1 MDINRYIDH
10 TLLRQGATI
19 ADLTKLCDEAKEH
32 NFAAVCVAP
41 AYVKGAKQM
50 LEGTDVKVCT
60 VIGFPFG
67 YSSPDTKISEIEI
80 AIADGADEI
89 DIVHD
94 VSLVKNG
101 EWDELD
107 EQMAEFIDWVA
118 FVCETNDEQ
127 PIVKIILETGIL
139 TDAEIVKCCEL
150 YSQYKID
157 FIKTSTGFAA
167 EPLKGDEFEAHK
179 IKTIEIIRQ
188 NIPATMQIKA
198 SGGIRDYAFAKKLI
212 DAGAT
217 RLGCSAGITIV
228 EQSKILG
235 GYKSAQDSIHKY
247 KSTYEKIM
255 DEAMKAGKVTFVE
268 LKDESTGPAPAT
280 FNLDVDSHIFPTE
293 NDQVL
298 GPNDY

>member
-1 MDINRYIDH
+1 MEINRYIDH

-19 ADLTKLCDEAKEH
+19 ADLTKLCAEAKEH

-41 AYVKGAKQM
+41 AYVADAKQM

-67 YSSPDTKISEIEI
+67 YSSADTKVAEIEI

-94 VSLVKNG
+94 VSMVKNEDWDGLDDEMG
-101 EWDELD
+101 EL
-107 EQMAEFIDWVA
+107 IDWVA
-118 FVCETNDEQ
+118 FVCETNEEN
-127 PIVKIILETGIL
+127 PIVKVILETGIL

-150 YSQYKID
+150 YSKYKID

-167 EPLKGDEFEAHK
+167 EPLKGDAFEAHK
-179 IKTIEIIRQ
+179 INTVNLIRQ

-198 SGGIRDYAFAKKLI
+198 SGGIRDYIFAKKLI

-228 EQSKILG
+228 EQSKIVG
-235 GYKSAQDSIHKY
+235 GYESAQDNI
-247 KSTYEKIM
+247 EK
-255 DEAMKAGKVTFVE
+255 
-268 LKDESTGPAPAT
+268 
-280 FNLDVDSHIFPTE
+280 
-293 NDQVL
+293 
-298 GPNDY
+298 

>member
-1 MDINRYIDH
+1 MEINRYIDH

-19 ADLTKLCDEAKEH
+19 ADLTKLCEEAKEH

-41 AYVKGAKQM
+41 AYVADAKQM
-50 LEGTDVKVCT
+50 LDGTDVKVCT

-67 YSSPDTKISEIEI
+67 YSSADTKISEIEI
-80 AIADGADEI
+80 AITDGADEI
-89 DIVHD
+89 DIVHN
-94 VSLVKNG
+94 VSHIKNG
-101 EWDELD
+101 DWDELD
-107 EQMAEFIDWVA
+107 DEMGELIDWVA
-118 FVCETNDEQ
+118 FVCETNEEN
-127 PIVKIILETGIL
+127 PIVKVILETGIL

-150 YSQYKID
+150 YSKYKID

-198 SGGIRDYAFAKKLI
+198 SGGIRDYIFAKKLI

-228 EQSKILG
+228 EQSKIVG
-235 GYKSAQDSIHKY
+235 KY
-247 KSTYEKIM
+247 KSTYDKIM
-255 DEAMKAGKVTFVE
+255 DEMTKAGKVTIVE
-268 LKDESTGPAPAT
+268 LKDESTGPSAT

-293 NDQVL
+293 DDQVL
-298 GPNDY
+298 GPNNY